1 MLPALLPRSA
11 PRTAGMVAVMELLS
25 AVSALHLALSGAVLV
40 GC

>member
-11 PRTAGMVAVMELLS
+11 SRTAWMVAVMELLS
-25 AVSALHLALSGAVLV
+25 ADPALHFALSGAVLV